1 MAKIA
6 INKSLLKEYNGSTNE
21 RIVYME
27 DGDEFQIQ
35 FFNPETCVIAVSISL
50 NGKNFSNYLVL
61 RPGERVWLERFID
74 SEQKFKFSTYE
85 VGASEEVKKAI
96 EKNGVIELKFYKEV
110 NYRTPV
116 FINTSTT
123 WYKSPSI
130 PDYDYSYSISCVSDD
145 SAANSVKTNL
155 SDCIETLRS
164 AGAATMDSCD
174 CEVSAASTIS
184 ASCYYSSPVNAEPHE
199 GGRSMARKLSANKS
213 IETGRIEKGNH
224 SNQEINYVSGYNF
237 SYYPFA
243 EELIHIYPKSTK
255 PVYKSDLTKRYCT
268 NCGRKVSPKYKFCPG
283 CGKKIN

>member
-96 EKNGVIELKFYKEV
+96 EKNGAIELKFYKEV

-164 AGAATMDSCD
+164 SGAATMDSCD
-174 CEVSAASTIS
+174 CEVSAASTVS
-184 ASCYYSSPVNAEPHE
+184 ASYYCSSSTEPHE
-199 GGRSMARKLSANKS
+199 GKRIMARKLSANKS

-255 PVYKSDLTKRYCT
+255 PVFKSDLTKKYCS
-268 NCGRKVSPKYKFCPG
+268 NCGRKLSPKTKYKFCPY
-283 CGKKIN
+283 CGEKLN